1 MIHACKI
8 AGAKRIAA
16 VVHLFPSACQ
26 DKKDKSR
33 APITAKLVAGVP
45 QKSGSDHAIVRF
57 PPSIHFSLP
66 FIRQWTYTRHKPKAF
81 LMFPST
87 SKLVVISQYRF
98 ADETLSRSVRVSH
111 AHLSPVS

>member
-8 AGAKRIAA
+8 AGAERIAA

-26 DKKDKSR
+26 DKKDKNR
-33 APITAKLVAGVP
+33 ALITAKLVAGVP
-45 QKSGSDHAIVRF
+45 QKSGSDHAIAHF

-66 FIRQWTYTRHKPKAF
+66 FIRRWTCTRHIPGAL
-81 LMFPST
+81 LMFPSK
-87 SKLVVISQYRF
+87 SKLVVIFQYRF